1 MRTLFLDHTLR
12 RRGEVL
18 RRRLGEHLRRHAGA
32 YLLLLSAAQ
41 LFQTQFAIGVNA
53 SGSLPQTLFL
63 IHKGERPGRGQ
74 YVAFRW
80 PGGGPYPAGA
90 TFVKRIAGAAG
101 DTVSR
106 VGREFRVN
114 GVPVGTAKTVNR
126 LGQALEPGPTGVL
139 PAGRYYVMAAHP
151 DSLDSRYALTGWVS
165 DTQIIGR
172 AYALF

>member
-32 YLLLLSAAQ
+32 YL
-41 LFQTQFAIGVNA
+41 
-53 SGSLPQTLFL
+53 LFL

-114 GVPVGTAKTVNR
+114 GVPVGTAKMVNR

-139 PAGRYYVMAAHP
+139 PA
-151 DSLDSRYALTGWVS
+151 
-165 DTQIIGR
+165 
-172 AYALF
+172 